1 MKTRNQ
7 FQLSAVLAT
16 ICALAFPRG
25 ASATPSTTF
34 WAPSTT
40 YVQPFLT
47 PHLTYDTY
55 FWKGQAP
62 AAGPSRMYPV
72 DTGLTIGVL
81 PFEKLTLEIGFDAFL
96 PSKTPFLLN
105 AKLGVPEDLLF
116 SHMPSI
122 AIGAFGVGFNEGL
135 TDYHLVY
142 GQIQKTLPWG
152 GYVSVGG
159 YGGLG
164 SKTLWTNS
172 DGAVNR
178 LGFMGGIASP
188 DINVNLPGLKKMI
201 VVADTQTGK
210 NAFGA
215 VGGGVYFYFT
225 DAIDILTG
233 PMYFFDKALQP
244 GGSDFMWTV
253 QLDVDIAWKSQS
265 AAPMSPT
272 AGSPNADVEDN

>member
-1 MKTRNQ
+1 
-7 FQLSAVLAT
+7 
-16 ICALAFPRG
+16 
-25 ASATPSTTF
+25 
-34 WAPSTT
+34 
-40 YVQPFLT
+40 
-47 PHLTYDTY
+47 
-55 FWKGQAP
+55 
-62 AAGPSRMYPV
+62 MYPV

-215 VGGGVYFYFT
+215 VGGGIYFYFT

-253 QLDVDIAWKSQS
+253 QLDVDISWKSQS
-265 AAPMSPT
+265 VVPMPPK
-272 AGSPNADVEDN
+272 AGSPEAVAFGD